1 MATTTA
7 TPRAITR
14 RELAAKVTA
23 DELTE
28 LDTGMHESAHAIT
41 AALMGGRVRNAFVA
55 RPGNVV
61 THHHGLTKFDR
72 GMTPDRNAAVG
83 YAGPWGDAR
92 WWAGRRPTHHDMVT
106 TLAAASPE
114 DRKLLEA
121 GGGYHAVDPNLS
133 NLLER
138 CWPSVMRLAGQLF
151 KLGEIRHEH
160 VLAALGLTEENAA
173 HGLAVIRS
181 GSAPGSFTIGGT
193 VPLMRF

>member
-1 MATTTA
+1 MSTTTA
-7 TPRAITR
+7 TPRTITR
-14 RELAAKVTA
+14 RELATKVTA

-28 LDTGMHESAHAIT
+28 LDGGVHESAHAIT
-41 AALMGGRVRNAFVA
+41 AALMGGRVRNAFVT
-55 RPGNVV
+55 RPGKVV
-61 THHHGLTKFDR
+61 PLQGQTEFAP
-72 GMTPDRNAAVG
+72 MSPDRNAAVG
-83 YAGPWGDAR
+83 FAGPWGGAR
-92 WWAGRRPTHHDMVT
+92 WEAGRRPTHHELAT
-106 TLAAASPE
+106 ALAATSAT

-121 GGGYHAVDPNLS
+121 GGGHRAVDPNLA

-151 KLGEIRHEH
+151 KLGEVRHEH